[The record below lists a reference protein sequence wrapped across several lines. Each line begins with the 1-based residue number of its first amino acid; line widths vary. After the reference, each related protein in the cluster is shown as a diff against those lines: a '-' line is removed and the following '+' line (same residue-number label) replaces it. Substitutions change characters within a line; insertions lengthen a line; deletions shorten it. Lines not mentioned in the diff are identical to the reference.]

1 MHSQI
6 DWAWLMK
13 FSKRINTFSLK
24 FYQIKSTV
32 SPHELQYWKMPPLR
46 NSCPLLA
53 VFVAVGDSLLARG
66 LEEVSHPCDYSVGA
80 PDVRASPG
88 TCVSQGDRPRPCR
101 TSRRAGPRC
110 LPAREDPPSNACDN
124 QKYCQGPPNAMCA
137 GQRVCA
143 PNARTY

>member
-6 DWAWLMK
+6 DWARLMK

-24 FYQIKSTV
+24 FYQIKVQFHPMSCWKC
-32 SPHELQYWKMPPLR
+32 WKMPPLR

-66 LEEVSHPCDYSVGA
+66 LEEISHPCDYSVGA

-88 TCVSQGDRPRPCR
+88 ACVSRGTIP
-101 TSRRAGPRC
+101 GPAEHLAERDPAVY
-110 LPAREDPPSNACDN
+110 LPVGILPPMLVITRNTAKVP
-124 QKYCQGPPNAMCA
+124 QMPFVLG
-137 GQRVCA
+137 
-143 PNARTY
+143 